1 MGSITQFPMT
11 VDGET
16 VIANSNQLM
25 IVLNGVVQ
33 TPEESFEVLNDSIVF
48 AEPPQPVALVKYV
61 SVGIEQIQTSLF
73 TVTNTSGIFP
83 PVGNYIVGVASSAR
97 ARVVS
102 TAGDTITAFITE
114 GTFSTGELVTSS
126 ATGFSANLV
135 SVSAIPNIGLFRY
148 GENIR
153 NIQGDTAKVERI
165 NLASGQETPL
175 ADTRF
180 NIGLNT
186 TSFDVVAVTDDG
198 SEVPVA
204 AGVFEVGENYQ
215 IASEIITV
223 TDISQGTQATTLT
236 VTRAQLGTSS
246 VGHLAGTPI
255 YGTQIE
261 VTNTLLLSKTTG
273 TYQSTPGLFD
283 IQLNDTIIAAGSGV
297 VARITST
304 SPYQDPVTQQFV
316 DTVEISEG
324 SSSQVFCLI
333 ELPLRHIQTLF
344 WIIYLSL
351 RLILL
356 VLIIMNQT
364 LCLILNSQIMKLLIT
379 TPSNILVKLV
389 HLPKVSL

>member
-1 MGSITQFPMT
+1 MT

-33 TPEESFEVLNDSIVF
+33 TPEESFEVLNDSIIVF

-186 TSFDVVAVTDDG
+186 TSLMLLLLLMMDLKFLLLLAFLK
-198 SEVPVA
+198 SEK
-204 AGVFEVGENYQ
+204 NYQ

-223 TDISQGTQATTLT
+223 TDISQSELRQ
-236 VTRAQLGTSS
+236 Q
-246 VGHLAGTPI
+246 H
-255 YGTQIE
+255 
-261 VTNTLLLSKTTG
+261 LLL
-273 TYQSTPGLFD
+273 LEH
-283 IQLNDTIIAAGSGV
+283 N
-297 VARITST
+297 
-304 SPYQDPVTQQFV
+304 
-316 DTVEISEG
+316 
-324 SSSQVFCLI
+324 
-333 ELPLRHIQTLF
+333 
-344 WIIYLSL
+344 
-351 RLILL
+351 
-356 VLIIMNQT
+356 
-364 LCLILNSQIMKLLIT
+364 
-379 TPSNILVKLV
+379 
-389 HLPKVSL
+389 

>member
-1 MGSITQFPMT
+1 MTRDAVVPNIQNFALAEPIYQEFDNTEVLFRQKRLTSSENILTSVVQRLDDISNLFDGKRIQFPLT

-25 IVLNGVVQ
+25 VVLNGVVQ

-48 AEPPQPVALVKYV
+48 AEPPQPIALVKYV

-83 PVGNYIVGVASSAR
+83 PVGNYLVGVASSAR

-114 GTFSTGELVTSS
+114 GTFSTGELVTSN

-186 TSFDVVAVTDDG
+186 TSFDVVAITDDG

-215 IASEIITV
+215 IASEIVTV

-261 VTNTLLLSKTTG
+261 VTNTLL
-273 TYQSTPGLFD
+273 F
-283 IQLNDTIIAAGSGV
+283 
-297 VARITST
+297 
-304 SPYQDPVTQQFV
+304 
-316 DTVEISEG
+316 E
-324 SSSQVFCLI
+324 
-333 ELPLRHIQTLF
+333 
-344 WIIYLSL
+344 
-351 RLILL
+351 
-356 VLIIMNQT
+356 
-364 LCLILNSQIMKLLIT
+364 
-379 TPSNILVKLV
+379 
-389 HLPKVSL
+389 

>member
-1 MGSITQFPMT
+1 MT

-223 TDISQGTQATTLT
+223 TDISQELRQ
-236 VTRAQLGTSS
+236 Q
-246 VGHLAGTPI
+246 H
-255 YGTQIE
+255 
-261 VTNTLLLSKTTG
+261 LLL
-273 TYQSTPGLFD
+273 LEH
-283 IQLNDTIIAAGSGV
+283 N
-297 VARITST
+297 
-304 SPYQDPVTQQFV
+304 
-316 DTVEISEG
+316 
-324 SSSQVFCLI
+324 
-333 ELPLRHIQTLF
+333 
-344 WIIYLSL
+344 
-351 RLILL
+351 
-356 VLIIMNQT
+356 
-364 LCLILNSQIMKLLIT
+364 
-379 TPSNILVKLV
+379 
-389 HLPKVSL
+389 